1 MEPGASEPNS
11 TDQTAPA
18 KGLAKPPATPPPKGP
33 PHVDLAPSDGQ
44 LVEQVLA
51 GKRAAFDDLIRRYQR
66 QAVAVSYR
74 LLGNS
79 HDALEVTQDAFLKAF
94 ASIGT
99 LQKPE
104 AFGGWLMRIV
114 SNLSLNYR
122 RSRKSRSQLPLDDI
136 LGPSDGG
143 QAESAGGSEWM
154 ARADDPAHQLASRE
168 MGQRLREALQQLPEK
183 QRLAIVMFTI
193 DEMPQKD
200 VAEALQCSVEAV
212 KWHVFQ
218 GRKKLK
224 EMLKEHL

>member
-1 MEPGASEPNS
+1 MEPEATDPNLSSAAS
-11 TDQTAPA
+11 
-18 KGLAKPPATPPPKGP
+18 GP
-33 PHVDLAPSDGQ
+33 TGPSDGQ
-44 LVEQVLA
+44 LVAQTLA
-51 GKRAAFDDLIRRYQR
+51 GQRKAFDELIRRYQR

-79 HDALEVTQDAFLKAF
+79 QDSLEVTQDAFLKAF
-94 ASIGT
+94 TSLAT

-122 RSRKSRSQLPLDDI
+122 RSRKTRSSQLPLDDL
-136 LGPSDGG
+136 LGATTTEQTD
-143 QAESAGGSEWM
+143 AAGATSEWM
-154 ARADDPAHQLASRE
+154 ARSGDPVRKLESEE
-168 MGQRLREALQQLPEK
+168 MGKRLKEALAQLPER

-200 VAEALQCSVEAV
+200 VAEALNCSVEAV

-218 GRKKLK
+218 GRKRLK
-224 EMLKEHL
+224 ELLKEHL

>member
-1 MEPGASEPNS
+1 MNPS
-11 TDQTAPA
+11 PA
-18 KGLAKPPATPPPKGP
+18 AGP
-33 PHVDLAPSDGQ
+33 SGPQGPTDGQ
-44 LVEQVLA
+44 LVANVLS
-51 GKRAAFDDLIRRYQR
+51 GNRKAFDELIRRYQR

-94 ASIGT
+94 TSLDT

-122 RSRKSRSQLPLDDI
+122 RSRKTRTSVPLAEV
-136 LGPSDGG
+136 LGPQSGEATEAHG
-143 QAESAGGSEWM
+143 GGSEWM
-154 ARADDPAHQLASRE
+154 AGSSDP
-168 MGQRLREALQQLPEK
+168 QRGLEGKELGAKLKEALEKLPEK
-183 QRLAIVMFTI
+183 QRLAIMMFTI
-193 DEMPQKD
+193 DEMPQKQ
-200 VAEALQCSVEAV
+200 VAEALNCSVEAV

-224 EMLKEHL
+224 ELLKDLL